1 MGKIILHCDMNN
13 FYASVECAL
22 NPELRKYPVAVCG
35 DVEERHGIV
44 LAKNIKAAAHKIKT
58 GEAIWEAKQKCKN
71 LVIVPPNFQEYMKFS
86 KAAREIYSRYT
97 SEIEPFGPDECWL
110 DITGTAKNITEGERV
125 AYRIK
130 EEIKRE
136 LGVTV
141 SVGVSFSKIFAK
153 LGSDMKKPDAV
164 TVIPEENY
172 LDVIGDLPV
181 SDILGV
187 GPSTARKLRLYCVET
202 ISELAAFSKEMEKKL
217 FGKCGE
223 DLWYC
228 ANGMDCAKII
238 SRDSETVDKTVGNG
252 ITLPKDLFENE
263 DVWKT
268 VLALSQEV
276 GHRLMLN
283 EKKAKDVSITVKDS
297 AFVTNHW
304 HCHLDGYT
312 SSPYVIANAAFR
324 LFENGYMWQKP
335 VRAVTVRASNLAL
348 SDIPVQVSMF
358 DNVKDENKRQLVSET
373 VEKIRDRFGTDS
385 IMNAVVLKA
394 VKKDETGIPF

>member
-1 MGKIILHCDMNN
+1 MNDKIIGN
-13 FYASVECAL
+13 E
-22 NPELRKYPVAVCG
+22 
-35 DVEERHGIV
+35 
-44 LAKNIKAAAHKIKT
+44 KNILFYNDEEGNVKI
-58 GEAIWEAKQKCKN
+58 EV
-71 LVIVPPNFQEYMKFS
+71 L
-86 KAAREIYSRYT
+86 
-97 SEIEPFGPDECWL
+97 L
-110 DITGTAKNITEGERV
+110 
-125 AYRIK
+125 
-130 EEIKRE
+130 
-136 LGVTV
+136 
-141 SVGVSFSKIFAK
+141 
-153 LGSDMKKPDAV
+153 
-164 TVIPEENY
+164 
-172 LDVIGDLPV
+172 
-181 SDILGV
+181 
-187 GPSTARKLRLYCVET
+187 
-202 ISELAAFSKEMEKKL
+202 
-217 FGKCGE
+217 
-223 DLWYC
+223 
-228 ANGMDCAKII
+228 
-238 SRDSETVDKTVGNG
+238 
-252 ITLPKDLFENE
+252 ENE

-358 DNVKDENKRQLVSET
+358 DNVKDESKRQLVSET

-394 VKKDETGIPF
+394 VKKDKTGIPF